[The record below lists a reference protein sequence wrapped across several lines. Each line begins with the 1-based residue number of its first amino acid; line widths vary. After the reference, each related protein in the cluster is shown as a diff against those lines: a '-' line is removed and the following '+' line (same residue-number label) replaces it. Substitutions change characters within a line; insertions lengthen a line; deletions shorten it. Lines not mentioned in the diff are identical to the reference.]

1 MKNKL
6 YTALA
11 GFGLFGLVLF
21 LIIIVLM
28 PLVGSVIIT
37 YFIDLLV
44 YKKYIMNIFL
54 RVPLNIITVIF
65 FMSVVAKLFYTDK
78 N

>member
-11 GFGLFGLVLF
+11 GCGLLGLVLF
-21 LIIIVLM
+21 LFIIFLM
-28 PLVGSVIIT
+28 PLAGSIIIT

-54 RVPLNIITVIF
+54 RVPVNIITVIF
-65 FMSVVAKLFYTDK
+65 FMSIVAKLFYTDK
-78 N
+78 D

>member
-11 GFGLFGLVLF
+11 GFGLLGLVLF
-21 LIIIVLM
+21 LFIIFLM
-28 PLVGSVIIT
+28 PLAGSIIIT

-54 RVPLNIITVIF
+54 RVPVNIITVIF
-65 FMSVVAKLFYTDK
+65 FMSIVAKLFYTDK
-78 N
+78 D